1 MSFEARLCREIV
13 EEEFGL
19 FPSAVTYQVLLK
31 GRLSLSDIIQ
41 FTKLTQRQVRE
52 SLTILIQHG
61 LCHFTEPIQNL
72 TTREPTF
79 YQIDANKV
87 MFRLRMGS
95 ILRLTSEHFGA
106 VGVEICTQLF
116 LHGRLTLNGLKDCLI
131 TEVDDWKAYVRTFTE
146 MANKRYITAV
156 LPEHSRSALDRLLAA
171 EEKEAENYTITTA
184 KELQAIKR
192 AAFDHIQAQFG
203 GNEMAGMKRK
213 VNDPMDLPSK
223 RFALDDELD
232 NFGNQDKKEE
242 LIEVEET
249 VFFGVNYD
257 KYNMIFRNDTIVDF
271 ATERVNRTAGQVVR
285 AFFEFGK
292 NDMKSV
298 KENDTPAATPLHIAN
313 LLSNELLTRGDII
326 LQQDLI
332 DKNKKPSAQETVRGY
347 ITLLKM
353 DQAGFIKN
361 KDERGA
367 NQYTVNLSK
376 LRESMKRKL
385 LESLLRERLGVATC
399 RIARILIEKGKL
411 DESQVQK
418 LAMLP
423 PKDTR
428 EKLAQLNLHGFVEIQ
443 EVPKSADRAPGRSF
457 HLWYVPLE
465 KCYKELL
472 VDVYRVIGNLQ
483 QRKKE
488 ELSLRA
494 RLLEKL
500 NRQDVKENMDLLSD
514 GDKANL
520 ANMNKVLQRLETSK
534 NRLDAMV
541 MILRD
546 F

>member
-1 MSFEARLCREIV
+1 
-13 EEEFGL
+13 
-19 FPSAVTYQVLLK
+19 
-31 GRLSLSDIIQ
+31 
-41 FTKLTQRQVRE
+41 
-52 SLTILIQHG
+52 
-61 LCHFTEPIQNL
+61 
-72 TTREPTF
+72 
-79 YQIDANKV
+79 
-87 MFRLRMGS
+87 
-95 ILRLTSEHFGA
+95 
-106 VGVEICTQLF
+106 
-116 LHGRLTLNGLKDCLI
+116 
-131 TEVDDWKAYVRTFTE
+131 

-192 AAFDHIQAQFG
+192 AAFDRIQAEFG
-203 GNEMAGMKRK
+203 EDEMAGMKRK
-213 VNDPMDLPSK
+213 VTDPMDLPSK
-223 RFALDDELD
+223 RFALDDELG

-242 LIEVEET
+242 LAEVDET
-249 VFFGVNYD
+249 VFFSVNYD

-292 NDMKSV
+292 DDMKSV

-313 LLSNELLTRGDII
+313 LLSTELLTRGDII

-367 NQYTVNLSK
+367 NQYTINLSK

-514 GDKANL
+514 GDKANM

>member
-1 MSFEARLCREIV
+1 
-13 EEEFGL
+13 
-19 FPSAVTYQVLLK
+19 
-31 GRLSLSDIIQ
+31 
-41 FTKLTQRQVRE
+41 
-52 SLTILIQHG
+52 
-61 LCHFTEPIQNL
+61 
-72 TTREPTF
+72 
-79 YQIDANKV
+79 
-87 MFRLRMGS
+87 
-95 ILRLTSEHFGA
+95 
-106 VGVEICTQLF
+106 
-116 LHGRLTLNGLKDCLI
+116 
-131 TEVDDWKAYVRTFTE
+131 
-146 MANKRYITAV
+146 MANERYITAV
-156 LPEHSRSALDRLLAA
+156 LPEHSRSALDRLLEA
-171 EEKEAENYTITTA
+171 EEKEAEKYTITTT
-184 KELQAIKR
+184 KELLAIKR
-192 AAFDHIQAQFG
+192 AAYDQIQAEFG
-203 GNEMAGMKRK
+203 VNEMAGMKRK
-213 VNDPMDLPSK
+213 INDPINIQNK
-223 RFALDDELD
+223 RFAMDGFDGSNRQAEDSNLAEVDE
-232 NFGNQDKKEE
+232 N
-242 LIEVEET
+242 I
-249 VFFGVNYD
+249 FFTVNYD
-257 KYNMIFRNDTIVDF
+257 KYNMIFRNETIVDY
-271 ATERVNRTAGQVVR
+271 ATERVNRTAGQVIK
-285 AFFEFGK
+285 AFFEYGK
-292 NDMKSV
+292 DEMKNV
-298 KENDTPAATPLHIAN
+298 KEDDTPSATPMHIAN
-313 LLSNELLTRGDII
+313 LLSPELLTQGDII
-326 LQQDLI
+326 LQQDPLN
-332 DKNKKPSAQETVRGY
+332 KNKPPSTQDAVRGY

-367 NQYTVNLSK
+367 NQFTVNLAK

-465 KCYKELL
+465 KCYEELL
-472 VDVYRVIGNLQ
+472 VDIYRVIGNLQ

-488 ELSLRA
+488 ELALRE

-514 GDKANL
+514 GDKANME
-520 ANMNKVLQRLETSK
+520 NMEKVLQRLETSK

>member
-1 MSFEARLCREIV
+1 M
-13 EEEFGL
+13 
-19 FPSAVTYQVLLK
+19 
-31 GRLSLSDIIQ
+31 
-41 FTKLTQRQVRE
+41 
-52 SLTILIQHG
+52 
-61 LCHFTEPIQNL
+61 
-72 TTREPTF
+72 
-79 YQIDANKV
+79 
-87 MFRLRMGS
+87 
-95 ILRLTSEHFGA
+95 
-106 VGVEICTQLF
+106 
-116 LHGRLTLNGLKDCLI
+116 
-131 TEVDDWKAYVRTFTE
+131 
-146 MANKRYITAV
+146 
-156 LPEHSRSALDRLLAA
+156 
-171 EEKEAENYTITTA
+171 
-184 KELQAIKR
+184 
-192 AAFDHIQAQFG
+192 
-203 GNEMAGMKRK
+203 
-213 VNDPMDLPSK
+213 
-223 RFALDDELD
+223 
-232 NFGNQDKKEE
+232 
-242 LIEVEET
+242 
-249 VFFGVNYD
+249 
-257 KYNMIFRNDTIVDF
+257 
-271 ATERVNRTAGQVVR
+271 
-285 AFFEFGK
+285 
-292 NDMKSV
+292 
-298 KENDTPAATPLHIAN
+298 HIAN
-313 LLSNELLTRGDII
+313 LLSSDILTQGDII
-326 LQQDLI
+326 LQQDLF
-332 DKNKKPSAQETVRGY
+332 DKNKKPSAQEVVRGY

-367 NQYTVNLSK
+367 NQFTVNLAK

-488 ELSLRA
+488 ELSLRS

-514 GDKANL
+514 GDKANM
-520 ANMNKVLQRLETSK
+520 ANMDKVLQRLETSK

>member
-1 MSFEARLCREIV
+1 
-13 EEEFGL
+13 
-19 FPSAVTYQVLLK
+19 
-31 GRLSLSDIIQ
+31 
-41 FTKLTQRQVRE
+41 
-52 SLTILIQHG
+52 
-61 LCHFTEPIQNL
+61 
-72 TTREPTF
+72 
-79 YQIDANKV
+79 
-87 MFRLRMGS
+87 
-95 ILRLTSEHFGA
+95 
-106 VGVEICTQLF
+106 
-116 LHGRLTLNGLKDCLI
+116 
-131 TEVDDWKAYVRTFTE
+131 

-171 EEKEAENYTITTA
+171 EEKEAEKYTITTT

-192 AAFDHIQAQFG
+192 AAFDQVQALFNG
-203 GNEMAGMKRK
+203 DEMAGMKRK
-213 VNDPMDLPSK
+213 AVDDMDYPSK
-223 RFALDDELD
+223 RYALDDL
-232 NFGNQDKKEE
+232 GRQGKKEE
-242 LIEVEET
+242 ELAEVDET
-249 VFFGVNYD
+249 IFFTVNYD
-257 KYNMIFRNDTIVDF
+257 KYNMIFRNNIIVDF
-271 ATERVNRTAGQVVR
+271 ATERVNRTAGQVVK
-285 AFFEFGK
+285 AFFEYGK
-292 NDMKSV
+292 DSMKSV
-298 KENDTPAATPLHIAN
+298 KEDDTPSATPMHIAN
-313 LLSNELLTRGDII
+313 LLSPDLLSQGDII
-326 LQQDLI
+326 LQQDPFE
-332 DKNKKPSAQETVRGY
+332 KTKKPSAQQVVLGY

-353 DQAGFIKN
+353 DQAGFIKT

-367 NQYTVNLSK
+367 NQFAVNLAK

-488 ELSLRA
+488 ELELRS

-514 GDKANL
+514 GDKENM